1 MKTAITKLLCAIS
14 LHRWKVTRQEVYAN
28 KKTALLG
35 ITESPRERKCQ
46 CCGKE
51 QWLHITCLGLNPPDY
66 MEEWRD
72 K

>member
-1 MKTAITKLLCAIS
+1 MIRALLCRVGI
-14 LHRWKVTRQEVYAN
+14 HHWKVIKQETYAN

-35 ITESPRERKCQ
+35 ITETDRERKCQ

-51 QWLHITCLGLNPPDY
+51 QWLDITCLGLNPPDY
-66 MEEWRD
+66 SEKWMN